1 MSTGNSSND
10 GNHNS
15 GGNNDEG
22 WGSKFLKLASAA
34 AATAAVAGGLIALMS
49 SSSPQPSPFETS
61 ARRVIKEPVDEY
73 NYEAAPS
80 LPIRWTKPEW
90 GWVKLNV
97 DGSRDHIGYPPSSGC
112 GGVMR
117 DASGTWLLGFSQ
129 KLNPSYE
136 VHMTEIVA
144 ILKGVKL
151 AREMNVQK
159 LVVESDLESAV
170 SMVEN
175 GVRANHP
182 QYTIISSIKQLL
194 SDPKWEVKVVH
205 IPREANRVANKLA
218 RDARDLT
225 SEYMRKY
232 PYPPA
237 SCTTLVQEDSQ
248 GDAVVGYY

>member
-1 MSTGNSSND
+1 MSKGNSSNN
-10 GNHNS
+10 GNGNS
-15 GGNNDEG
+15 DDEG

-49 SSSPQPSPFETS
+49 SSSPQQSPFEAS
-61 ARRVIKEPVDEY
+61 ARRVIKEPVDED
-73 NYEAAPS
+73 NYEAPS
-80 LPIRWTKPEW
+80 LQVRWTKPEW

-112 GGVMR
+112 GGVIR
-117 DASGTWLLGFSQ
+117 DASGTWLLGFAQ
-129 KLNPSYE
+129 KLDPCYE

-144 ILKGVKL
+144 ILKGVEL
-151 AREMNVQK
+151 AWEMKVKK

-182 QYTIISSIKQLL
+182 QYTIISSIKKLL

-218 RDARDLT
+218 RDSRDLS

-232 PYPPA
+232 PYPPT
-237 SCTTLVQEDSQ
+237 SCSTLVQEDSQ
-248 GDAVVGYY
+248 GGGALGYY